1 MKKPSTGLEYIYK
14 NFKSK
19 KEATRYYETC
29 FTKGSL
35 SKDEYLSVLNT
46 INNSNDKQ
54 YKGKVSFL
62 AVALPCILGTAL
74 LTLSTVYFVPKFL
87 DKESSSSTDTGSIEP
102 TKDLVEVFGA
112 ELVVKKDGEVQ
123 GDLFCFADYNF
134 DFKVKLT
141 NNNNDLFENS
151 ISFKLYS
158 ISVNQTGEY
167 QGIQYDDFSSNGA
180 NEISALSY
188 VTLGSKEAKEL
199 NYVVPFQPIAT
210 SNVRVVI
217 NINGD
222 ETINKLFKVTL

>member
-74 LTLSTVYFVPKFL
+74 LTLSAVYFVPKFL
-87 DKESSSSTDTGSIEP
+87 DKESSSSTDTGSVEP
-102 TKDLVEVFGA
+102 TKDLVEVFDA

-123 GDLFCFADYNF
+123 DDLFCFADYNF

-158 ISVNQTGEY
+158 ISHRCKT
-167 QGIQYDDFSSNGA
+167 
-180 NEISALSY
+180 
-188 VTLGSKEAKEL
+188 
-199 NYVVPFQPIAT
+199 
-210 SNVRVVI
+210 
-217 NINGD
+217 
-222 ETINKLFKVTL
+222 